1 MLNRTLAHYEILEKL
16 GEGGMGE
23 VYRARDQKL
32 GRDVALKVLPP
43 DVARNA
49 ERRRRFEREA
59 RAVAALNHPN
69 IVTLYSI
76 EEAEGVHFLT
86 MEHVEGQTLSSSIT
100 PGGMELPEFFRVAIP
115 LADALSSAHAKG
127 IAHRDLKPANIMF
140 DAAGRV
146 KILDFGLAKLLD
158 TGGEGEETLV
168 AGPDGVTGEG
178 RIVGTVAYMSPEQA
192 EGREI
197 DARSDVFS
205 LGVVL
210 YEMVTGARP
219 FQGKTNI
226 STISAI
232 LKDEPVPVTE
242 MRPVAPRH
250 LGRIIARCLAKD
262 PGRRYQTAIDV
273 RNELEGLKEELV
285 SDSEMQSRS
294 GMHSQTGGPAVA
306 GAAAAGAGG
315 TVGAGAGPDNP
326 EFLSWSSKSDAESDL
341 AGRISPSTL
350 AAIASDLAGSD
361 SDSDS
366 SPTIVAGFH
375 IPGRVAA
382 LVLGVIAAAV
392 IAFFMLRGESES
404 EPRITAT
411 LDPPK
416 TPATQGGGDAATSL
430 SHEDRRRIVV
440 LPFEN
445 LGSADDAYFAAGITE
460 EITSRLARVGDL
472 SVISRT
478 TAVQYDRTGKTMS
491 RIGEELDVEY
501 VLEGTVRWEK
511 RTDATSRVRV
521 TPQLIKTSDDTHVW
535 SNSYDRSM
543 DEIFRVQSEIAEEVV
558 GKLDVTLRS
567 TDRAAIEE
575 QLTDNIEAWH
585 AYRRGL
591 AILESDYDNLAS
603 WELAVDMFQQAVTLD
618 PAFHR
623 AWMEL
628 ARAHAAFNH
637 WQWDT
642 SDERRALS
650 KAAVDRAFALEPDSP
665 WSQFALGYYYYH
677 GCKQYEE
684 AWQAFARAQQGLGE
698 DAEILEAL
706 GNVRRRQGKFEDA
719 LEYYRRAMEAA
730 PHEIWKLLFYTETLT
745 QVLGDFAGGVNYY
758 NDIISMAPDLRQAYT
773 FGSYNYINMGDREAA
788 RRLYESC
795 PTPAQREKDFESDYF
810 IQTTLREYD
819 AAFAAASR
827 METELIDSQVHLF
840 TRSDMLGAIH
850 AFRGEHDQA
859 RARFETARRALEERA
874 QEMPDDART
883 HSRLGIVYAWLGQ
896 ADDAVRAGKRGVELY
911 PRSID
916 AIIAPNRVADLARIY
931 VILGDHDRAIDVME
945 AIVGVPPWQAMSPG
959 HIKLHP
965 LYDEIRDHPRL
976 QALLK
981 RVGAG

>member
-1 MLNRTLAHYEILEKL
+1 MLNRTLAHYEIIEKL

-32 GRDVALKVLPP
+32 GRDVALKVLSPEL
-43 DVARNA
+43 ARDA
-49 ERRRRFEREA
+49 ERRHRFEREA

-86 MEHVEGQTLSSSIT
+86 MEHVEGQTLSSSIV
-100 PGGMELPEFFRVAIP
+100 PGGMELADFFRIAIP
-115 LADALSSAHAKG
+115 LADALSAAHAKG
-127 IAHRDLKPANIMF
+127 IAHRDLKPANVMF
-140 DAAGRV
+140 DARGHV

-158 TGGEGEETLV
+158 SGSEAEETMV
-168 AGPDGVTGEG
+168 AGPDDMTGEG

-205 LGVVL
+205 LGIVL
-210 YEMVTGARP
+210 YEMATGARP
-219 FQGKTNI
+219 FRGKTNI

-232 LKDEPVPVTE
+232 LKDEPAPVTE
-242 MRPVAPRH
+242 LRPVAPRH

-262 PGRRYQTAIDV
+262 PDRRYQTAIDV
-273 RNELEGLKEELV
+273 RNELEGLKDETD
-285 SDSEMQSRS
+285 SDSRL
-294 GMHSQTGGPAVA
+294 HSQTGLPAQA
-306 GAAAAGAGG
+306 SAPGAASPAS
-315 TVGAGAGPDNP
+315 TGAGALEN
-326 EFLSWSSKSDAESDL
+326 EVLSWSSSPDSGEE
-341 AGRISPSTL
+341 GRLSPSTL
-350 AAIASDLAGSD
+350 AAIAQDLTGKD
-361 SDSDS
+361 SETGS
-366 SPTIVAGFH
+366 SPTMIAGFH

-382 LVLGVIAAAV
+382 LVIGVIAAALV
-392 IAFFMLRGESES
+392 VFFMLRGGDDG
-404 EPRITAT
+404 EPGVTST

-416 TPATQGGGDAATSL
+416 TPATQGAGGGAGVADSRAA
-430 SHEDRRRIVV
+430 EERRRIVV

-491 RIGEELDVEY
+491 RIGEELDVDY

-511 RTDATSRVRV
+511 RADATSRVRV
-521 TPQLIKTSDDTHVW
+521 TPQLIKTADDTHVW

-567 TDRAAIEE
+567 TDRVAIEE

-585 AYRRGL
+585 AYRRGM
-591 AILESDYDNLAS
+591 AITKESDFDNPAT
-603 WELAVDMFQQAVTLD
+603 WELAVDMFQRAVTLD

-623 AWMEL
+623 AWVEL
-628 ARAHAAFNH
+628 AIAHAAFNH

-684 AWQAFARAQQGLGE
+684 AWQAFAKAQQGLGE

-706 GNVRRRQGKFEDA
+706 ANVRRRQGKFEDA

-730 PHEIWKLLFYTETLT
+730 PHEIWKVFNYAETLT
-745 QVLGDFAGGVNYY
+745 QVLGRFAEGVKYFD
-758 NDIISMAPDLRQAYT
+758 DIITRAPDLRPAYT
-773 FGSYNYINMGDREAA
+773 FGSFNYIDLGDREAA

-795 PTPAQREKDFESDYF
+795 PTPAQADSDFESEYF
-810 IQTTLREYD
+810 IRLVLRDYD
-819 AAFAAASR
+819 AAFEAASR
-827 METELIDSQVHLF
+827 LETELIDTQFQLL

-850 AFRGEHDQA
+850 AFRGEHEEA
-859 RARFETARRALEERA
+859 RALFESARAALEGRVR
-874 QEMPDDART
+874 EMPDDART
-883 HSRLGIVYAWLGQ
+883 RSRLGIVYARLGR
-896 ADDAVRAGKRGVELY
+896 AEDAVREGKRGVELY
-911 PRSID
+911 PRSVD
-916 AIIAPNRVADLARIY
+916 AYIAPSRAADLAEIH
-931 VILGDHDRAIDVME
+931 VILGDHDRAIDEME
-945 AIVGVPPWQAMSPG
+945 KIVGVAPWQAMSPG
-959 HIKLHP
+959 RIKLHP

-976 QALLK
+976 QALLR
-981 RVGAG
+981 RVAQS